1 MSRLIEKS
9 SMLGFSDP
17 SSNFTALNDDG
28 VLCPFSIR
36 SLSEEDSKDRFEDA
50 DEDMDGLVTWAE
62 YKAEEYDFGEEEVD
76 LEDPEM
82 AEEWKLMEED
92 R

>member
-1 MSRLIEKS
+1 MSRLIEKN

-17 SSNFTALNDDG
+17 SSNFSKLNNLD
-28 VLCPFSIR
+28 FSCSTR
-36 SLSEEDSKDRFEDA
+36 SLSEEDSKDRFDDA
-50 DEDMDGLVTWAE
+50 DENMDGLVTWAE
-62 YKAEEYDFGEEEVD
+62 YKAEEYDFGDEEVD

>member
-1 MSRLIEKS
+1 MSRLIEKN
-9 SMLGFSDP
+9 SMHGFSDP
-17 SSNFTALNDDG
+17 SSNFTALKN
-28 VLCPFSIR
+28 LWFMSLSIR
-36 SLSEEDSKDRFEDA
+36 SLSEEDSKDRFEDS

-62 YKAEEYDFGEEEVD
+62 YKAEEYDFNEEEVD

>member
-1 MSRLIEKS
+1 
-9 SMLGFSDP
+9 MLDHV
-17 SSNFTALNDDG
+17 
-28 VLCPFSIR
+28 VLFR

-50 DEDMDGLVTWAE
+50 DEDMDGLVTWKE

>member
-1 MSRLIEKS
+1 MSRLIEKNLT
-9 SMLGFSDP
+9 LGFSDP
-17 SSNFTALNDDG
+17 LSNFTILIY
-28 VLCPFSIR
+28 VLFSTR
-36 SLSEEDSKDRFEDA
+36 SLIEEDSKDRFDDA
-50 DEDMDGLVTWAE
+50 DKDVDGFITWAE
-62 YKAEEYDFGEEEVD
+62 YKKYKEVD

>member
-1 MSRLIEKS
+1 M
-9 SMLGFSDP
+9 
-17 SSNFTALNDDG
+17 
-28 VLCPFSIR
+28 
-36 SLSEEDSKDRFEDA
+36 SEEDSKDRFEDA
-50 DEDMDGLVTWAE
+50 DENMDGMVTWAE
-62 YKAEEYDFGEEEVD
+62 YKAEEYHFGEDDVD